1 MSSFRKPIIVK
12 RTGQGDYDADGVW
25 VEGIPA
31 ELSVRMSVQPLR
43 MDEMDALPE
52 GRRSSRAVKI
62 YSDTELLPAEQTSGQ
77 NADQVRWQGKQWEIV
92 GCDQYLMGVI
102 PHYKALA
109 VEVKVN

>member
-1 MSSFRKPIIVK
+1 MSSFRKPITVT
-12 RTGQGDYDADGVW
+12 RTGQGDYNADGVW

-62 YSDTELLPAEQTSGQ
+62 YSDTQLLPAEQTSGQ
-77 NADQVRWQGKQWEIV
+77 NADQVMWQGKQWEIV
-92 GCDQYLMGVI
+92 GCDPYLMGVI

-109 VEVKVN
+109 VEVKAN

>member
-12 RTGQGDYDADGVW
+12 RTGQGDYDAGGVW

-92 GCDQYLMGVI
+92 GCDPYLMGVI
-102 PHYKALA
+102 PHFKALA